1 MRGGFTDVDEPE
13 PRPLR
18 PQPIAISERSDRR
31 RMGIGGTAD
40 PAGQAWRRQTHDNH
54 AGGGERPDVHSLDR
68 LSVAREPEEPAA
80 ERLGLRLL
88 RSVDIS
94 RHVGTSSP
102 RALSTVSRTRAEGSQ
117 SDRRHHRQP
126 KREKRRKRGAC
137 IDPHGY
143 DAGKKIKGKK
153 RHILVDTLGLLL
165 HAIVHPA
172 DIQDRDGGVLV
183 MATLFGMFPFL
194 KPLFA
199 DSGYQGPKFAKGL
212 AKVLPHIDIEIVKRS
227 DQVNGFVVLP
237 KRWIVERTIAWLNR
251 CRRLAKD
258 WENLNRK
265 ALAFL
270 RLASIRLMLR
280 KLCNPA

>member
-1 MRGGFTDVDEPE
+1 M
-13 PRPLR
+13 
-18 PQPIAISERSDRR
+18 
-31 RMGIGGTAD
+31 
-40 PAGQAWRRQTHDNH
+40 
-54 AGGGERPDVHSLDR
+54 
-68 LSVAREPEEPAA
+68 
-80 ERLGLRLL
+80 
-88 RSVDIS
+88 
-94 RHVGTSSP
+94 
-102 RALSTVSRTRAEGSQ
+102 SRTRAEGSQ

-194 KPLFA
+194 KTLFA
-199 DSGYQGPKFAKGL
+199 DSGYQGPKFANGL
-212 AKVLPHIDIEIVKRS
+212 AKVLPHLDIEIVKRS
-227 DQVNGFVVLP
+227 DQVSGFVVLP

-251 CRRLAKD
+251 CRGSPRIGRISTERRSRSCASPQSASCS
-258 WENLNRK
+258 ENS
-265 ALAFL
+265 AIQPEVSGQTL
-270 RLASIRLMLR
+270 RGSYARDPKERSAPPM
-280 KLCNPA
+280 